1 MKTYETVIILNDR
14 LVQDEGK
21 AFAEEFSSK
30 ISGAGGEIIKSTPL
44 GRKQF
49 AREIKKHKTGN
60 YWDFII
66 NLPEFE
72 IKKVPEAYK
81 LDERV
86 LRMQTFVYDRLVK
99 PEELDL
105 LKKEQTEITE
115 PVDKK

>member
-30 ISGAGGEIIKSTPL
+30 ISRAGGEIIKTTPL

-49 AREIKKHKTGN
+49 AREIKKQKTGT
-60 YWDFII
+60 YWDFI
-66 NLPEFE
+66 LKTSEE
-72 IKKVPEAYK
+72 EAKKLADAYK

-86 LRMQTFVYDRLVK
+86 LRTQVFIYDRPAK
-99 PEELDL
+99 PEEVDL
-105 LKKEQTEITE
+105 LKKEEVKE
-115 PVDKK
+115 D

>member
-14 LVQDEGK
+14 LIQDEGK

-49 AREIKKHKTGN
+49 ARPIRKHKTGI

-66 NLPEFE
+66 SLPQEE
-72 IKKVPEAYK
+72 VKKLPDAYK

-86 LRMQTFVYDRLVK
+86 LRIQVFIYDRPAK
-99 PEELDL
+99 PEELVL
-105 LKKEQTEITE
+105 NKKNEE
-115 PVDKK
+115 